1 MINCKA
7 CFHRS
12 HNTTQ
17 WMMRSLQERIHDMKG
32 PFVLSWSYQY
42 GKQIWYQ
49 HIFWKRGYCV
59 ARNLR
64 QIAKVAKTLPSN
76 LWPRLHTIAKTFS
89 RLRVGEQNWKEFFF
103 LLTPFMCKGEDLD
116 DSNTLGTGRV
126 FYLKAKKIRGRVWG
140 LWIQVYEFS
149 QYFVLQ
155 DQPLVP
161 RLSSVIKEWWR
172 QGHFKYESMLLITF
186 SRSFKIGSNTWR

>member
-1 MINCKA
+1 MCLSLEHQNASKPLKNRLFDRVDRPEELSKKKADFFKDYHISLAIMINCKA

-42 GKQIWYQ
+42 GKQNWCQ

-64 QIAKVAKTLPSN
+64 QIVKVAKTLPSN
-76 LWPRLHTIAKTFS
+76 LWTRLHTIAKTFS

-103 LLTPFMCKGEDLD
+103 F
-116 DSNTLGTGRV
+116 
-126 FYLKAKKIRGRVWG
+126 
-140 LWIQVYEFS
+140 
-149 QYFVLQ
+149 
-155 DQPLVP
+155 
-161 RLSSVIKEWWR
+161 
-172 QGHFKYESMLLITF
+172 
-186 SRSFKIGSNTWR
+186 

>member
-12 HNTTQ
+12 QNTTQ
-17 WMMRSLQERIHDMKG
+17 WMVRSLQERIHDMKG

-42 GKQIWYQ
+42 GKQNWYQ

-89 RLRVGEQNWKEFFF
+89 RLRVGEQNWKKFFF
-103 LLTPFMCKGEDLD
+103 SF
-116 DSNTLGTGRV
+116 NAVHVQGR
-126 FYLKAKKIRGRVWG
+126 RSR
-140 LWIQVYEFS
+140 
-149 QYFVLQ
+149 
-155 DQPLVP
+155 
-161 RLSSVIKEWWR
+161 R
-172 QGHFKYESMLLITF
+172 FKYAGYWTRISFESEE
-186 SRSFKIGSNTWR
+186 KISVLKNTRTRLGPLNTSLRV

>member
-1 MINCKA
+1 MINCKD

-12 HNTTQ
+12 QNTTQ

-42 GKQIWYQ
+42 GKQNWYQ

-76 LWPRLHTIAKTFS
+76 LWPRLHTIAKTCS

-126 FYLKAKKIRGRVWG
+126 FYWKQRKNLCLKKYADAFGAFEYKFTSLANILFYRTNP
-140 LWIQVYEFS
+140 S
-149 QYFVLQ
+149 S
-155 DQPLVP
+155 LV
-161 RLSSVIKEWWR
+161 
-172 QGHFKYESMLLITF
+172 
-186 SRSFKIGSNTWR
+186 SRPS